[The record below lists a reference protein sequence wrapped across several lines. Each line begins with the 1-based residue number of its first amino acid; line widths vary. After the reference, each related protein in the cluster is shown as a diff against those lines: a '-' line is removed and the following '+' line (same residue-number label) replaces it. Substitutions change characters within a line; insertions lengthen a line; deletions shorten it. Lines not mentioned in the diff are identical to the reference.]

1 MKAITILKKEY
12 REIVRK
18 KSFIIS
24 TILTPIIM
32 AAFMFLPMILMKVG
46 KGEIKVAVAD
56 FSGFVYPELAA
67 DLKELET
74 IKLQVVEVSG
84 REPGDLVRE
93 FESVILKKE
102 VDALLLIPETVRTGR
117 QLAYYAL
124 NVSDFETNRI
134 LSSQV
139 RSIISRRI
147 LVDEQIDPK
156 VVDEATRDVQLAT
169 FKVKRDGT
177 TQTTSGL
184 EYMMSIFMLAILM
197 SIIMAYGQLI
207 MRGILEEKGSRI
219 MEVLISSTN
228 AQQLFYGKV
237 LGIGLAGLTQVL
249 IWMILAVA
257 LIGQFSFGLD
267 AGITGFITLELGIYF
282 VLFFVLGYFMYAI
295 MFATLG
301 AAVNTD
307 QEAQQFSAPI
317 IYMIMIPFF
326 LGIVV
331 TQNPN
336 TPLALIASLVP
347 FFTPILMFMRIT
359 VSMPP
364 FLQILAGIGLTLL
377 TIVGLAWVGARIF
390 RTGILMYGKKPNF
403 KEMLRWMRY
412 G

>member
-1 MKAITILKKEY
+1 MKSIIVLKKEY

-32 AAFMFLPMILMKVG
+32 GAFMFLPMILMKVG
-46 KGEIKVAVAD
+46 KGEVKVAVAD

-67 DLKELET
+67 DQDGLGTVKLLEANISKQT
-74 IKLQVVEVSG
+74 ESEVVAEY
-84 REPGDLVRE
+84 EKA
-93 FESVILKKE
+93 ILKKE
-102 VDALLLIPETVRTGR
+102 VDALLLIPASVREKR
-117 QLAYYAL
+117 HVSYYAL

-134 LSSQV
+134 LTSQV
-139 RSIISRRI
+139 RAIISKHI
-147 LVDEQIDPK
+147 LEDVKIDPQ
-156 VVDEATRDVQLAT
+156 VVHEATRDVELDT
-169 FKVKRDGT
+169 FKVKREGT
-177 TQTTSGL
+177 AKTTSGL

-207 MRGILEEKGSRI
+207 MRGILEEKNSRI

-249 IWMILAVA
+249 IWILLAAA
-257 LIGQFSFGLD
+257 LMGRFSFGLD
-267 AGITGFITLELGIYF
+267 SGLSSFLTLETALYF
-282 VLFFVLGYFMYAI
+282 VIFFILGYFMYAI

-336 TPLALIASLVP
+336 TPLALITSLVP
-347 FFTPILMFMRIT
+347 FFTPILMFMRIS
-359 VSMPP
+359 VAMPP
-364 FLQILAGIGLTLL
+364 FLQIAVGISLTLL
-377 TIVGLAWVGARIF
+377 TILFLAWFGARIF
-390 RTGILMYGKKPNF
+390 RTGILMYGKKPSLS
-403 KEMLRWMRY
+403 ELLRWLRY
-412 G
+412 S